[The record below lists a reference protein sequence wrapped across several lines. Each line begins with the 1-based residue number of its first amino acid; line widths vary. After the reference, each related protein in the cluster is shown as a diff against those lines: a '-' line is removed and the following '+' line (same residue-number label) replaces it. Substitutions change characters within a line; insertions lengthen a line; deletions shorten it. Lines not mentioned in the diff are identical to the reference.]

1 MHLSRLIFINV
12 SALNRDSDMVERL
25 AVLISF
31 NWLKLL
37 SLSHEVIGR
46 VNAMLAG
53 QTLGNDKLLHSCRAP
68 TKVSGTVVEHSFHFL
83 AHKLY
88 SVVSIMACGKSPL
101 NKSTALVRSSGIP
114 TSPRQTQSLGTIEVK
129 QANCYTMRWV
139 VNKPFLKLSNNM

>member
-1 MHLSRLIFINV
+1 MHLSRLMFINV

-46 VNAMLAG
+46 VNAMLSRTD
-53 QTLGNDKLLHSCRAP
+53 TLGNDKLLHFCRAP
-68 TKVSGTVVEHSFHFL
+68 TKVSGTIVEHFFHFL
-83 AHKLY
+83 NHKLY

-114 TSPRQTQSLGTIEVK
+114 TSPRQTHSLGT
-129 QANCYTMRWV
+129 R
-139 VNKPFLKLSNNM
+139 